1 MILNHE
7 KNIENQGDTTF
18 TDDTVMNNK
27 NYIIDGTGV
36 VDEYLT
42 EKKNDD
48 DTINFNAVEKN
59 ENMNIDGVGIAD

>member
-27 NYIIDGTGV
+27 NYIIYGTGV

-48 DTINFNAVEKN
+48 DTINFNAVETN
-59 ENMNIDGVGIAD
+59 ENMNIDDVGVAD